1 MSQFL
6 LYLLRFAL
14 IVLGFVFAIV
24 AASLFLN
31 MLLLG
36 SSQLIGAEGPFLY
49 STVPVFAVVIGYSVF
64 FPAAVLILYAELTGW
79 RDWLFY
85 ALGGAAIAVVVIVWK
100 WQPQTEDI
108 GTFAAILATGVVGG
122 FVILAGFRTQ
132 RRVNGPAEKLTQAT
146 LLAPSEFLRRMQR
159 TLPRTANR

>member
-14 IVLGFVFAIV
+14 IVFGFLFAIV

-31 MLLLG
+31 LLLLG
-36 SSQLIGAEGPFLY
+36 SSQFIGAEGPFLY

-64 FPAAVLILYAELTGW
+64 FPAAALILYAELTGW

-85 ALGGAAIAVVVIVWK
+85 ALGGAAIAVIVIVWK

-108 GTFAAILATGVVGG
+108 RTFAAILATGVVGG
-122 FVILAGFRTQ
+122 FAYWLVSGRSAGL
-132 RRVNGPAEKLTQAT
+132 K
-146 LLAPSEFLRRMQR
+146 S
-159 TLPRTANR
+159 LPPKS